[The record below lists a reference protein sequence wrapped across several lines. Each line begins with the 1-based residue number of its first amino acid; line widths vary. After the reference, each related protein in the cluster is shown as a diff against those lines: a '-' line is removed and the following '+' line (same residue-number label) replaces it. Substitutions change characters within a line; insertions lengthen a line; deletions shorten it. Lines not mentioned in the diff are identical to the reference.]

1 MNTQPIKSFNPTKEN
16 SSTTIKKEPFVLLK
30 FKGCTTLK
38 LYSQNKNIIDNLK
51 KYNQKHKKELLRKDF
66 KEIIKQY
73 KNNIE
78 MINDNSVNTIIN
90 PQITLEAF
98 NNILSKTIRISINN
112 DLSNQCEAELSNHSI
127 DDITANNDS

>member
-30 FKGCTTLK
+30 IKGCTTLK
-38 LYSQNKNIIDNLK
+38 LYSQNKDIIDNLK
-51 KYNQKHKKELLRKDF
+51 KYNQKRKKELRRKDF

-90 PQITLEAF
+90 PQITLESF

-112 DLSNQCEAELSNHSI
+112 DLANQCEAELSNRSI

>member
-1 MNTQPIKSFNPTKEN
+1 
-16 SSTTIKKEPFVLLK
+16 
-30 FKGCTTLK
+30 
-38 LYSQNKNIIDNLK
+38 
-51 KYNQKHKKELLRKDF
+51 
-66 KEIIKQY
+66 
-73 KNNIE
+73 

-112 DLSNQCEAELSNHSI
+112 DLSNQYEAELSNHSI

>member
-1 MNTQPIKSFNPTKEN
+1 
-16 SSTTIKKEPFVLLK
+16 
-30 FKGCTTLK
+30 
-38 LYSQNKNIIDNLK
+38 
-51 KYNQKHKKELLRKDF
+51 
-66 KEIIKQY
+66 
-73 KNNIE
+73 

-112 DLSNQCEAELSNHSI
+112 DLSNQSEAELSNRSI

>member
-1 MNTQPIKSFNPTKEN
+1 
-16 SSTTIKKEPFVLLK
+16 
-30 FKGCTTLK
+30 
-38 LYSQNKNIIDNLK
+38 
-51 KYNQKHKKELLRKDF
+51 
-66 KEIIKQY
+66 
-73 KNNIE
+73 

-112 DLSNQCEAELSNHSI
+112 DLSNQYEAELSNGSI

>member
-1 MNTQPIKSFNPTKEN
+1 
-16 SSTTIKKEPFVLLK
+16 
-30 FKGCTTLK
+30 
-38 LYSQNKNIIDNLK
+38 
-51 KYNQKHKKELLRKDF
+51 
-66 KEIIKQY
+66 
-73 KNNIE
+73 

-112 DLSNQCEAELSNHSI
+112 DLSNQYEAELSNRSI